1 MTKQDFLA
9 SLRSHLNGRIDAYE
23 VEANVDYYSTYIE
36 GELAKGRSEE
46 EIMDELGQPALIAHT
61 LIDSVKRRE
70 GEDDGDDYEY
80 EQDYTQRSGSRPSD
94 TSDETS
100 DTGAESNRYTG
111 TYYTERDTARR
122 TTSGKSAW
130 LILMIIGAVL
140 LLLLILF
147 VAASVFIFRLG
158 WAILKY
164 IWPVVLVIVIIG
176 IISRINRRQ

>member
-23 VEANVDYYSTYIE
+23 VESNVDYYSTYIE

-46 EIMDELGQPALIAHT
+46 DIMDELGQPALIART

-80 EQDYTQRSGSRPSD
+80 ERDYTERTGSRSSD
-94 TSDETS
+94 TKDETS
-100 DTGAESNRYTG
+100 DMGSESNRYTG
-111 TYYTERDTARR
+111 TYYTERNMERKTG
-122 TTSGKSAW
+122 SGRPLW
-130 LILMIIGAVL
+130 LILAIIGAVL

-164 IWPVVLVIVIIG
+164 IWPVVLIIIIIG
-176 IISRINRRQ
+176 IILRINRR